1 MDTLHKGDN
10 DDDDDDD
17 NNNKELIKAAKLSLL
32 DIIIGNLLLKIKDK
46 QILRKSSLKNS
57 EPSVFKK

>member
-46 QILRKSSLKNS
+46 YWENHR
-57 EPSVFKK
+57 